1 MRLGT
6 SRRHLQR
13 CPPDRGKGPLHFAA
27 ANGHLEVVQVLV
39 AAGAS
44 VEAKDGDGRGPQRRD
59 GRDRTDVVGRRCHGF
74 QDEVIK
80 LSLLGCTASER

>member
-1 MRLGT
+1 ML
-6 SRRHLQR
+6 L
-13 CPPDRGKGPLHFAA
+13 
-27 ANGHLEVVQVLV
+27 

-44 VEAKDGDGRGPQRRD
+44 VEAKNDNGCGPQRRD